1 MSPPGPRSRFPGQ
14 TLLAFRRDPIL
25 FLRRLAREHG
35 DVASFR
41 LGQESLMLVNHPD
54 LIRDVLVTQARG
66 FHKGRGLERAKRLL
80 GEGLLTSEDDFH
92 LRQRRLIQPAFHRQ
106 HIAAYAQTMA
116 QCAAR
121 TRDEW
126 GAGETRDVAE
136 EMMRLTLAIVGR
148 TLFNA
153 DVEAE
158 APEVGAAMAE
168 VLALFDLFMLPF
180 AELFERLPLPQ
191 VRRFAQARA
200 RLDAVIYRLIAEH
213 RARGEDQ
220 GDLLSMLLSAQD
232 EDRTAMTDAQVRD
245 EAITIFLA
253 GHETTA
259 NMLAWTWYLLSQNPE
274 AEATFH
280 AEIDALPTGEP
291 GLDDL
296 PQLTYTRRVLSE
308 SLRLYPP
315 GWIVGRRA
323 VADTSVG
330 GYAVPRRTVVILAPT
345 VTHVDPRWFPDPER
359 FDPDRWTPEAE
370 AVRPKFA
377 FFPFS
382 GGPRVCIG
390 EQFAWTEGLLLLA
403 TLGRRWKM
411 RLAPGQRIGW
421 QPIIT
426 LRPKYG
432 MRMTLE
438 LRERRSA
445 PGMNA
450 GSTATK

>member
-1 MSPPGPRSRFPGQ
+1 MSPPGFRSRFPGQ
-14 TLLAFRRDPIL
+14 TLLAFRRDPIA
-25 FLRRLAREHG
+25 FLRRLARDFG
-35 DVASFR
+35 DVSSFR
-41 LGQESLMLVNHPD
+41 LGPERLLLVNHPD
-54 LIRDVLVTQARG
+54 LIRDVLVSDARSY
-66 FHKGRGLERAKRLL
+66 HKGRGLERAKRLL
-80 GEGLLTSEDDFH
+80 GEGLLTSEGDFH

-106 HIAAYAQTMA
+106 RIAAYAETMTE
-116 QCAAR
+116 CAVK
-121 TRDEW
+121 TRDLW
-126 GAGETRDVAE
+126 LDGETRDMAE
-136 EMMRLTLAIVGR
+136 EMMHLTLAIVGK

-153 DVEAE
+153 DVEGE
-158 APEVGAAMAE
+158 ASEVGAAMAE
-168 VLALFDLFMLPF
+168 ALALFNLFMLPF
-180 AELFERLPLPQ
+180 AEHLERLPLPQ
-191 VRRFAQARA
+191 VRRFDRARV
-200 RLDAVIYRLIAEH
+200 RLDAIIYHLIAEH

-220 GDLLSMLLSAQD
+220 GDLLSMLLAAQD
-232 EDRTAMTDAQVRD
+232 EGDVGMTDEQIRD

-259 NMLAWTWYLLSQNPE
+259 NMLAWTWYLLSQNPD
-274 AEATFH
+274 AEARFH

-291 GLDDL
+291 GMDDL
-296 PQLTYTRRVLSE
+296 PRLSYTRRVLAE

-323 VADTSVG
+323 MADTSVG
-330 GYAVPRRTVVILAPT
+330 GYAVPRRTIVILAPT
-345 VTHVDPRWFPDPER
+345 VTHLDARWYPDPER

-370 AVRPKFA
+370 AARPKFV

-403 TLGRRWKM
+403 TLGRRWRM

-438 LRERRSA
+438 RR
-445 PGMNA
+445 
-450 GSTATK
+450 T

>member
-1 MSPPGPRSRFPGQ
+1 MSPPGHRSRFPWQ
-14 TLLAFRRDPIL
+14 TLIAFRRDPIL

-41 LGQESLMLVNHPD
+41 LGPERMMLINHPD
-54 LIRDVLVTQARG
+54 LIRDVLVTDARC

-80 GEGLLTSEDDFH
+80 GEGLLTSEEGYH

-106 HIAAYAQTMA
+106 RIAAYAETMT

-121 TRDEW
+121 TRDAW
-126 GAGETRDVAE
+126 RPGETRDMAE
-136 EMMRLTLAIVGR
+136 EMMQLTLAIVGK

-158 APEVGAAMAE
+158 SQRVGAAMAE
-168 VLALFDLFMLPF
+168 VLALFNLFMLPF
-180 AELFERLPLPQ
+180 AELLEKLPLPQ
-191 VRRFAQARA
+191 VHKFAAARA
-200 RLDAVIYRLIAEH
+200 RLDAIIYGLIAEH
-213 RARGEDQ
+213 RAEGEDQ
-220 GDLLSMLLSAQD
+220 GDLLSLLLAAQD
-232 EDRTAMTDAQVRD
+232 EDGTAMTDTQIRD

-259 NMLAWTWYLLSQNPE
+259 NMMAWTWYLLSQNPE
-274 AEATFH
+274 VEARFH
-280 AEIDALPTGEP
+280 AEIDALPDGEP

-296 PQLTYTRRVLSE
+296 PQLSYTRRVLSE

-323 VADTSVG
+323 IVDTSVG
-330 GYAVPRRTVVILAPT
+330 GYAVPRRTVLILAPT
-345 VTHVDPRWFPDPER
+345 VTHMDPRWFPDPNC
-359 FDPDRWTPEAE
+359 FNPDRWTPEAD

-382 GGPRVCIG
+382 GGSRICIG
-390 EQFAWTEGLLLLA
+390 EQFAWTEGIILLA

-411 RLAPGQRIGW
+411 RLDPKQRIGW

-438 LRERRSA
+438 QRL
-445 PGMNA
+445 
-450 GSTATK
+450 